1 MINTEA
7 PIQPARFAV
16 SPVSPKPR
24 KRKPKSVP
32 PKVIPPKIIR
42 ICDEPV
48 IEDTTEIQI
57 PPVTDTTEITVATV
71 LEDIVK
77 VERLSSP
84 LGGATDT
91 ASESLVKL
99 EQQIQVED
107 STGQVT
113 NAEKSR
119 QMVSQYRIGYIS
131 YTSFGTSFIIF
142 V

>member
-32 PKVIPPKIIR
+32 NKVIPPKIIR
-42 ICDEPV
+42 ISAEPV
-48 IEDTTEIQI
+48 IEDTTEIHI
-57 PPVTDTTEITVATV
+57 PPVTDTTEITVAAV

-77 VERLSSP
+77 VERPPSP

-91 ASESLVKL
+91 TSESLVKI
-99 EQQIQVED
+99 EEEIPVEAP
-107 STGQVT
+107 TGISLS

-119 QMVSQYRIGYIS
+119 QMVSQYRIGYIC
-131 YTSFGTSFIIF
+131 YNFCI